1 MFLRAYHM
9 PGMALGT
16 EDIAMHTHI
25 HIKIPDLRKITYM

>member
-16 EDIAMHTHI
+16 EDIAIHTHI
-25 HIKIPDLRKITYM
+25 HTQLWGERERER